1 MSSEQNKN
9 TEPTTLGSYVTHGTG
24 LVQETV
30 GNLVGNDAL
39 KQQGTANIEQAKADY
54 EQANQA
60 IRDNAPNKTSGKNE
74 EAKAIFFWMNK
85 RLTISRC
92 IR

>member
-30 GNLVGNDAL
+30 GSLVGNDAL

-54 EQANQA
+54 GKANQA
-60 IRDNAPNKTSGKNE
+60 IRDNAPSKTSGKNE
-74 EAKAIFFWMNK
+74 KANVIF
-85 RLTISRC
+85 LDE
-92 IR
+92 